1 MIYTKII
8 YDYFKSFIHFE
19 IDLKDGVNVICG
31 KNGTGKTTAGIA
43 PSWVFTGKDMD
54 LQDEPY
60 IRNLNHVECESSVTI
75 LSEIDGK
82 KIKFRKF
89 QVDMRTKKQI
99 EQNAPVRISNRYEI
113 NDVPMTA
120 KDFFKTLEGYGIDV
134 DRFLLLTNGDYLLSL
149 KKTDMRKI
157 LFSLINDIQDID
169 VARLI
174 PECAKAAEELEE
186 STMEEIIARN
196 KATAKRC
203 KEQMDAL
210 PNQIVGME
218 KSKVEVDPTLGDKA
232 DALKAEIL
240 ALTEQ
245 MNAIKAKADT
255 KAIDLRIRELRN
267 RKTEMHNDANA
278 ERLAKYRE
286 ANQALSDAEGKL
298 TVAKRTASNIEIRG
312 DGLNNSYK
320 NAVVIYKQLAS
331 ELAEAKK
338 EKFSV
343 KTVCPTCGQKIPKDQ
358 VDAAKEKWKKAHDEC
373 IKGYEDRIRAVKTQ
387 AESYKAEGAKLA
399 EEKKTATKAVKAA
412 TDKARIAA
420 EKVAG
425 YETVIVPDYSK
436 IDAEIT
442 ELENEKKKTSE
453 YGAEAY
459 KLTLDIADKKDELQ
473 AIIRKQAAEVNN
485 NYIDERIAE
494 AKASLKEYSQAKADA
509 ENILYQIQLISQKKN
524 EMLSDAINSHF
535 TRVRFRLFNVQKNGE
550 IKDDCTPLVLC
561 SDGEYRDMTYS
572 ANTAAIVAAKLDIC
586 NGLQKFYGQKLPI
599 WLDGAECL
607 DEKNRDALKLDTQ
620 LILLCVTEDERLVV
634 R

>member
-19 IDLKDGVNVICG
+19 IDLKDGINVICG

-43 PSWVFTGKDMD
+43 PSWVFTGKDME

-60 IRNLNHVECESSVTI
+60 IRNLNHVECESSATI

-134 DRFLLLTNGDYLLSL
+134 DRFLLLTNGDYFLSL

-232 DALKAEIL
+232 EALKTEIS

-267 RKTEMHNDANA
+267 RKTEMHNEVNA
-278 ERLAKYRE
+278 DRLAKYRE
-286 ANQALSDAEGKL
+286 AHQALNDAEGKL
-298 TVAKRTASNIEIRG
+298 TVARR
-312 DGLNNSYK
+312 DLNRVEVSGEGINNTYK
-320 NAVVIYKQLAS
+320 SAVAFYKKLNEDLS
-331 ELAEAKK
+331 EVKK
-338 EKFSV
+338 QKFV
-343 KTVCPTCGQKIPKDQ
+343 GKTVCPTCGQKIPKDQ
-358 VDAAKEKWKKAHDEC
+358 VDEAKANWKKAHDET
-373 IKGYEDRIRAVKTQ
+373 IRGLEDRIRAVKTQ
-387 AESYKAEGAKLA
+387 CEGYKSDGANLAKEKSEASKKVESL
-399 EEKKTATKAVKAA
+399 TKAVSLASQ
-412 TDKARIAA
+412 
-420 EKVAG
+420 EVAK
-425 YETVIVPDYSK
+425 YETVIIPDCK
-436 IDAEIT
+436 AIDDEILQ
-442 ELENEKKKTSE
+442 LEAEKKKSSE

-485 NYIDERIAE
+485 SFIDDRIAE

-524 EMLSDAINSHF
+524 EMLSDAINSNF

-634 R
+634 K

>member
-43 PSWVFTGKDMD
+43 PSWVFTGKDLE

-60 IRNLNHVECESSVTI
+60 IRNLNNVECESSVTI

-82 KIKFRKF
+82 KVKFRKF

-120 KDFFKTLEGYGIDV
+120 KDFFKVLEGYGIDV
-134 DRFLLLTNGDYLLSL
+134 DNFLLLTNGDYLLSL
-149 KKTDMRKI
+149 KKAEMRKI
-157 LFSLINDIQDID
+157 LFSLVDDIEDID
-169 VARLI
+169 VAKLI
-174 PECAKAAEELEE
+174 PDCAQAAKELDD

-218 KSKVEVDPTLGDKA
+218 KSKVEVDPTLEDKA
-232 DALKAEIL
+232 EALKAEIS
-240 ALTEQ
+240 ALTEK
-245 MNAIKAKADT
+245 MNAVKAKADT

-267 RKTEMHNDANA
+267 RKTEMHNEANA

-286 ANQALSDAEGKL
+286 AHQALNDAEGKL
-298 TVAKRTASNIEIRG
+298 TVARRN
-312 DGLNNSYK
+312 LNRVEVSGEGINNTYK
-320 NAVVIYKQLAS
+320 SAVAFYKKLNEDLS
-331 ELAEAKK
+331 EVKK
-338 EKFSV
+338 QKFV
-343 KTVCPTCGQKIPKDQ
+343 GKTVCPTCGQKIPKDQ
-358 VDAAKEKWKKAHDEC
+358 VDEAKANWKKAHDET
-373 IKGYEDRIRAVKTQ
+373 IRGLEDRIRAVKTQ
-387 AESYKAEGAKLA
+387 CEGYKSDGANLAKEKSAASKKVESL
-399 EEKKTATKAVKAA
+399 TKAVSLASQ
-412 TDKARIAA
+412 
-420 EKVAG
+420 EVAK
-425 YETVIVPDYSK
+425 YETVIIPDCK
-436 IDAEIT
+436 AIDDEILQ
-442 ELENEKKKTSE
+442 LEAEKKKSSE
-453 YGAEAY
+453 YGTEAY

-473 AIIRKQAAEVNN
+473 AIVRKQAAEVNN
-485 NYIDERIAE
+485 SYIDERIAE

>member
-31 KNGTGKTTAGIA
+31 KNGTGKTTAGIG

-149 KKTDMRKI
+149 KKADMRKI

-169 VARLI
+169 VAKLI

-232 DALKAEIL
+232 ETLKAEIS

-286 ANQALSDAEGKL
+286 AHQALSDAEGKL

-320 NAVVIYKQLAS
+320 NAVVIYNQLAS

-338 EKFSV
+338 EKFSG

-358 VDAAKEKWKKAHDEC
+358 VDAAKEKWRKAHDER

-485 NYIDERIAE
+485 SFIDERIAE

-524 EMLSDAINSHF
+524 EMLSDAINSNF